1 MGEICPNGE
10 MGQKIEA
17 IRRLRRRK
25 HPLIIRNT
33 QKTCFTIEKGDN
45 YRLIE
50 RRQEDFCTSSLEA
63 WCETRK
69 IIFQGSQPPGF
80 QVSWSGV
87 LGLMHQVSR
96 SPITFLKTEN
106 FDPGE
111 V

>member
-50 RRQEDFCTSSLEA
+50 RRQEDFCTSSL
-63 WCETRK
+63 
-69 IIFQGSQPPGF
+69 G
-80 QVSWSGV
+80 WSGHSRIHDFGV
-87 LGLMHQVSR
+87 RPLSYNPLGRAPFFTACFHV
-96 SPITFLKTEN
+96 
-106 FDPGE
+106 
-111 V
+111 